1 MTALLMVRSL
11 GVRSA
16 SASRR
21 VRLVAGASLGARHHA
36 RSVHP

>member
-1 MTALLMVRSL
+1 MLERVFSGL

-21 VRLVAGASLGARHHA
+21 VRLVAGAFLGACGRA
-36 RSVHP
+36 